1 MRKIKL
7 VISALMLLLSV
18 TALAQ
23 NITVKGVVSDTSGN
37 PVPGAGV
44 FVQGTNKGV
53 ATDFDGKYTLS
64 VPAEATLVV
73 SSVGYATQT
82 VAVNGRSVVNVVLAD
97 DAQQLDETIVV
108 AFGTTTKEAFTGSAA
123 VLKSDDIQKR
133 QTGNIANALVGQVAG
148 LQMRKSDGAPGGGNG
163 KINIRGIASMYA
175 NTDPL
180 IIVDGAPYPA
190 SLSNIPQSDIESIT
204 VLKDAASAALY
215 GARGAAGVIIITTR
229 KGRSADA
236 VVNVDVK
243 WGVNTRSVPDYDFIT
258 DPGEYY
264 EAYYAQLYNQ

>member
-108 AFGTTTKEAFTGSAA
+108 AYGTAS
-123 VLKSDDIQKR
+123 KSSFFPVKGTVR
-133 QTGNIANALVGQVAG
+133 RTCN
-148 LQMRKSDGAPGGGNG
+148 PF
-163 KINIRGIASMYA
+163 
-175 NTDPL
+175 
-180 IIVDGAPYPA
+180 
-190 SLSNIPQSDIESIT
+190 SL
-204 VLKDAASAALY
+204 
-215 GARGAAGVIIITTR
+215 TR
-229 KGRSADA
+229 HSSYERLFRS
-236 VVNVDVK
+236 
-243 WGVNTRSVPDYDFIT
+243 SS
-258 DPGEYY
+258 
-264 EAYYAQLYNQ
+264 

>member
-123 VLKSDDIQKR
+123 VLKSTDIQKR
-133 QTGNIANALVGQVAG
+133 QTGNTANGCIRTNPDLW
-148 LQMRKSDGAPGGGNG
+148 KS
-163 KINIRGIASMYA
+163 
-175 NTDPL
+175 
-180 IIVDGAPYPA
+180 IVDK
-190 SLSNIPQSDIESIT
+190 E
-204 VLKDAASAALY
+204 
-215 GARGAAGVIIITTR
+215 
-229 KGRSADA
+229 
-236 VVNVDVK
+236 
-243 WGVNTRSVPDYDFIT
+243 
-258 DPGEYY
+258 
-264 EAYYAQLYNQ
+264 QLDQ